1 MQKEADMKKHPVNP
15 HRIRRITRQFGWV
28 DHRLVREGRIDACSH
43 PAAALYLFLVTVAD
57 ARGLSYYSDQSIEK
71 RLHMDHDLLLQARQQ
86 LIRNDLIAF
95 KSPIYQLLPFDP
107 PQQEQRPGGDPQ
119 ALGHIFKTIMESTP

>member
-1 MQKEADMKKHPVNP
+1 M
-15 HRIRRITRQFGWV
+15 

-57 ARGLSYYSDQSIEK
+57 ARGLSYYSDKSIEN
-71 RLHMDHDLLLQARQQ
+71 RLHMDHDMLLQARQQ

-107 PQQEQRPGGDPQ
+107 PQQESRPGGDPQ
-119 ALGHIFKTIMESTP
+119 SLGRIFKTIMESTP